1 MYCPN
6 CGAEL
11 ENDAQEC
18 PICGYQLD
26 DEYEHNDFSDINDEK
41 VCPVCG
47 MEVEP
52 STIKNNQTEPVLL
65 KEPICNN
72 ILVLNCTKDKIS
84 KNSLQSIF
92 YLCILNL

>member
-47 MEVEP
+47 
-52 STIKNNQTEPVLL
+52 TIT
-65 KEPICNN
+65 
-72 ILVLNCTKDKIS
+72 
-84 KNSLQSIF
+84 
-92 YLCILNL
+92 

>member
-18 PICGYQLD
+18 PACGYQLD

-47 MEVEP
+47 TILDKEV
-52 STIKNNQTEPVLL
+52 QCVLFVVW
-65 KEPICNN
+65 N
-72 ILVLNCTKDKIS
+72 
-84 KNSLQSIF
+84 
-92 YLCILNL
+92 